1 MYEIVTG
8 TLPVF
13 QPSFLMK
20 GSFFAILIMAGL
32 IAAVKCGVCWKT
44 SYNWTT
50 NKLLRMQ
57 KRSKTHITSPVVPRG
72 TDGVELSISDNSFV
86 FLFPLLSDLVP
97 WEALLGLC
105 FEVICGN
112 LFRALSVSRACS
124 SSHRFFR
131 PFIVIWTRRSEEW
144 KVFIRIASGVRHR
157 FYLLFLLGPNICGH
171 PTCILWK
178 SRLRL
183 LCQQQ
188 TGFPR
193 GVQRSGASLPL
204 IPQGE
209 TLPVT
214 LFVWGVLLHRSLLT
228 WPSLLGP
235 FASAVST
242 GVCYTSLSA

>member
-1 MYEIVTG
+1 
-8 TLPVF
+8 
-13 QPSFLMK
+13 
-20 GSFFAILIMAGL
+20 MAGL

-44 SYNWTT
+44 SYNWTP

-72 TDGVELSISDNSFV
+72 TDGVELSISDNSLV

-124 SSHRFFR
+124 SSHQFFR

-157 FYLLFLLGPNICGH
+157 FYLFFFCSVPTHTAILRAFFGSLG
-171 PTCILWK
+171 
-178 SRLRL
+178 
-183 LCQQQ
+183 
-188 TGFPR
+188 
-193 GVQRSGASLPL
+193 SGY
-204 IPQGE
+204 
-209 TLPVT
+209 
-214 LFVWGVLLHRSLLT
+214 
-228 WPSLLGP
+228 
-235 FASAVST
+235 FASSRRVFPEECSAREPVYHWFLKEKRFLSPFLFGEYCCT
-242 GVCYTSLSA
+242 GLCSPGLVC